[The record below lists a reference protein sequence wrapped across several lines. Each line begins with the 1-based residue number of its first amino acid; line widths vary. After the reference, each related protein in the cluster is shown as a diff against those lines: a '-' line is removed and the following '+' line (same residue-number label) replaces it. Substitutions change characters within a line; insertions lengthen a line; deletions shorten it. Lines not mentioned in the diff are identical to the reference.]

1 MGANIIYAK
10 DHYFDVEGD
19 FALWWEKQVKKA
31 EDDGVA
37 LAVLK
42 SHICAARTWQ
52 WKVWFNTIEEEDFE
66 RGTSKVRLI
75 TSQALSRAVAGGSDD
90 GLLVDTW
97 GDAVLPP
104 R

>member
-1 MGANIIYAK
+1 MQDFKILSLSPHPSSEITRAASVGANIIYAK

-52 WKVWFNTIEEEDFE
+52 WKVWFNTIE
-66 RGTSKVRLI
+66 RRRLR
-75 TSQALSRAVAGGSDD
+75 TRH
-90 GLLVDTW
+90 
-97 GDAVLPP
+97 
-104 R
+104 